1 MPRPHAFALV
11 LIVAPLLMACD
22 DARPVSPTPAASSQT
37 PAQPAGQ
44 ALPTVPEAE
53 LYRGAPLVP
62 ASVEWSV
69 DGSCVADDQAVR
81 EVREAVGASAASIAA
96 VDYTS
101 LSLPRFVTLT
111 QGLKVEP
118 AHWQGAAPKVEIEA
132 CGSEGGAVKWHIYN
146 VLGPEFR
153 QPPAQPIIHRWAHVY
168 ALYSLDER
176 AVKRLVPSI
185 RGYVLE

>member
-1 MPRPHAFALV
+1 VPRPPALA
-11 LIVAPLLMACD
+11 LILIIAPLLMACD
-22 DARPVSPTPAASSQT
+22 NVRPAPTEPGVPTQT
-37 PAQPAGQ
+37 PPNPAGQ

-69 DGSCVADDQAVR
+69 DGSCVADDDAVRAVRQAV
-81 EVREAVGASAASIAA
+81 EASAANIAA

-118 AHWQGAAPKVEIEA
+118 VHWQGNAPKVEIEA

-146 VLGPEFR
+146 VLGPEFEQSPT
-153 QPPAQPIIHRWAHVY
+153 QPTIHRWAHVY

-176 AVKRLVPSI
+176 AVKQLVSSI